1 MKEGPMTKAIT
12 IKDTFNI
19 ENLDIMN
26 IDVSEFEELAKSFP
40 KDTNIDIGIAET
52 LAQQYLR
59 AADRCSEILS
69 SLILYESKTKSQKNS
84 LRNRLY
90 LQAKD
95 EGYKTV
101 EDRKAYSESHED
113 YVKAEEVYSV
123 AFATRKYFDMRYD
136 YFLKAHQYMKEKLR
150 SENKLQMSS
159 GFSETAGHG
168 NGFGE
173 KNW

>member
-1 MKEGPMTKAIT
+1 MTKAIT
-12 IKDTFNI
+12 IRDTFNI
-19 ENLDIMN
+19 EDFDIMS

-69 SLILYESKTKSQKNS
+69 SLILYESKVKSQKNAMRS
-84 LRNRLY
+84 RLY

-113 YVKAEEVYSV
+113 YVKAEDTYSV
-123 AFATRKYFDMRYD
+123 AFAIRKSFEMRHD

-159 GFSETAGHG
+159 GFSETAGQE

-173 KNW
+173 KTW